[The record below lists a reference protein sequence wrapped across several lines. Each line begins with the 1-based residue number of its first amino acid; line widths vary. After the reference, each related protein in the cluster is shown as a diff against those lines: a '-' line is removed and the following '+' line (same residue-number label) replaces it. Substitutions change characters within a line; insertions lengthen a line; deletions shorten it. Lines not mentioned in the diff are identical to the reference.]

1 MELIDTHAH
10 LTDVGYNGL
19 VEGLLERSRA
29 AGVDRWITVGT
40 DLADSSAAVALA
52 GRYDGMFCTVG
63 VHPHEAG
70 KQQGGYVDE
79 LGELGAK
86 EKVVA
91 IGEVGLD
98 YYYDFSPRDKQKHV
112 FEEQLGLAKELGLPV
127 VVHCRDAFDD
137 CLGILNEWNCRGMS
151 VVFHCFS
158 GDKQLAKAVLDM
170 GCFLSFTGTIT
181 FKKAETARQV
191 VRYVPLERV
200 MLETDCPYLSPEPR
214 RKIRPNEPALL
225 VHIADKLAEIKE
237 LSVEEIAQATGQNSR
252 LFFGMSEE
260 VDSG

>member
-1 MELIDTHAH
+1 MKLIDTHAH
-10 LTDVGYNGL
+10 LTDIGYNGL

-40 DLADSSAAVALA
+40 DLADSMAAAALA

-63 VHPHEAG
+63 VHPHEAD
-70 KQQGGYVDE
+70 KQQAGYADV
-79 LGELGAK
+79 LGELGTK
-86 EKVVA
+86 DKVVA
-91 IGEVGLD
+91 LGETGLD
-98 YYYDFSPRDKQKHV
+98 YYYDFSPRKRQKQV
-112 FEEQLGLAKELGLPV
+112 FEEQLELAKELGLPV

-137 CLGILNEWNCRGMS
+137 CLGILKEWDRRDIS

-158 GDKQLAKAVLDM
+158 GDKQQAKAVLDM
-170 GCFLSFTGTIT
+170 GYFLSFTGTIT

-237 LSVEEIAQATGQNSR
+237 LSVEEIAQATGRNSR
-252 LFFGMSEE
+252 LFFGMGEK